1 MSLAEI
7 LRSYKRKK
15 GVTNQWIAD
24 AANVSRGTVDRLLAG
39 GSKAPRYDTLCNV
52 AAALECPMAELGDV
66 YVAPPEPPEP
76 FPDPCLDANESD
88 GDGQDGRFYAMI
100 CNYEDRLSAM
110 TSLYEARL
118 TGQERAHTEYAAS
131 ITLSYESRLRY
142 MRKLLIIAGVI
153 CVVLL
158 VGVVAFTIVDLL
170 NWQVGWIRD
179 ANYAGH
185 AANLVRAI
193 HA

>member
-66 YVAPPEPPEP
+66 YVAPPEP
-76 FPDPCLDANESD
+76 FPDPCADATEAD
-88 GDGQDGRFYAMI
+88 DDGQDGRFYAMI

-110 TSLYEARL
+110 TALYEARL
-118 TGQERAHTEYAAS
+118 TSQERAHTEYAAS

-142 MRKLLIIAGVI
+142 MRKMLIIAGVI

-170 NWQVGWIRD
+170 SGQVGWIRD

-185 AANLVRAI
+185 AANLVHAI